1 MSLEKAIS
9 HLSEYGLEDRI
20 RLFETSSATVA
31 LAAEALGT
39 KEERIAKTLSFMTP
53 EGPVLIVAAGDAK
66 IDNKKFKARFLTKAR
81 MIPCEDVESVIG
93 HGVGGVCPFGVNVG
107 VSVYLDRSLM
117 RFDVVYPA
125 AGTSASAVELKVEEL
140 EAASRSVGWVDVTV
154 IP

>member
-1 MSLEKAIS
+1 MSLEKAIA
-9 HLSEYGLEDRI
+9 HLSEYGLQDRI

-53 EGPVLIVAAGDAK
+53 EGPILIVAAGDAK

-81 MIPCEDVESVIG
+81 MIPYEDVESVIG